1 MDLTPITLELPPP
14 QGVARLVPMRE
25 DHAPA
30 LLAASDDGLWAY
42 MTSPPPKNEAEML
55 KWMRVAL
62 DGHTKGT
69 DLPWVIQ
76 HVPTGRIIGTTRYLD
91 VLHQH
96 RAVEIGFTWITADF
110 RRSAVNTQCKFL
122 LMRHAFE
129 TLGCVRVQLK
139 TDGRNVRSQTA
150 IARIGAVR
158 EGTHRRHRVLW
169 DGFIRDTV
177 YFSVTDLEWPTV
189 KQNLFRMMDTAASK
203 A

>member
-1 MDLTPITLELPPP
+1 MDLTPVTLELPPP

-30 LLAASDDGLWAY
+30 LLAASDDALWAY

-76 HVPTGRIIGTTRYLD
+76 HIPTGRIIGTTRYLD

-139 TDGRNVRSQTA
+139 TDGRNVRSQNA

-189 KQNLFRMMDTAASK
+189 KQNLIRMMDATV
-203 A
+203 